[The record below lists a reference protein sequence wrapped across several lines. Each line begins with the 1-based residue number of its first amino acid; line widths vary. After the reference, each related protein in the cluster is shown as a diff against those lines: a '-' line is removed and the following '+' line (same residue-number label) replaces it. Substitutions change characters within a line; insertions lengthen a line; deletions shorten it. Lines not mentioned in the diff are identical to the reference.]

1 MKNTYTEI
9 TWKSW
14 LPVIGLAFSA
24 FVFNTTEFIPIG
36 LLSAIAADFSIN
48 EANAGLLIT
57 VYAWVVALMSLPLM
71 LLTAKVERRKLLIIL
86 FALFIISHL
95 LSGIAW
101 NFTVL
106 VISRTGIACAHAV
119 FWSITAPLAVR
130 LAPGGKKSRALSL
143 LMTGSAL
150 ATVLGLP
157 LGRMIGQAMG
167 WRMTFL
173 CIAVVAALIA
183 LALSKTLPKLP
194 SINAGSLKTLPT
206 LFKRPRL
213 MLAYLLTALMVTA
226 HFTAYTYIEPFIQ
239 NIAGFSADT
248 TTFILFV
255 FGAAGIIGSII
266 FARFSERNPA
276 KALTLPIGVIFLS
289 LMLILPL
296 SFSLTGIYLIAI
308 FWGMAII
315 AIGLGLQ
322 SKVLSA
328 APDAT
333 DIATSL
339 FSAIFNIG
347 IGAGALVGSQIS
359 IHLKMSAVGFTG
371 AFFALMALSLCF
383 RFIHLLKQ

>member
-1 MKNTYTEI
+1 MQKTYTKI
-9 TWKSW
+9 TWQSW
-14 LPVIGLAFSA
+14 LPVVGLAISA
-24 FVFNTTEFIPIG
+24 FIFNTTEFVPIG

-71 LLTAKVERRKLLIIL
+71 LLTAKVERRKLLLVL
-86 FALFIISHL
+86 FSLFIVSHL
-95 LSGIAW
+95 LSGVAW

-106 VISRTGIACAHAV
+106 VIARTGIACAHAI

-130 LAPGGKKSRALSL
+130 LAPGGKKSRALSF

-157 LGRMIGQAMG
+157 LGRMIGQALG
-167 WRMTFL
+167 WRTTFL
-173 CIAVVAALIA
+173 CIAVVAFLIM
-183 LALSKTLPKLP
+183 LALFKILPKLP
-194 SINAGSLKTLPT
+194 SINAGSIKTLPT
-206 LFKRPRL
+206 LFKRPPL

-239 NIAGFSADT
+239 NIAGFSVDT
-248 TTFILFV
+248 TTIILFV
-255 FGAAGIIGSII
+255 FGLAGIVGSII
-266 FARFSERNPA
+266 FARYSERYPS
-276 KALTLPIGVIFLS
+276 KALTAPIGMIFAS

-296 SFSLTGIYLIAI
+296 SFSMTGIYLIAI
-308 FWGMAII
+308 IWGMAII

-328 APDAT
+328 APDAA
-333 DIATSL
+333 DVATSL

-347 IGAGALVGSQIS
+347 IGAGALVGSQVS
-359 IHLKMSAVGFTG
+359 IHLKMSVVGFAG
-371 AFFALMALSLCF
+371 AFFALMALTLCF
-383 RFIHLLKQ
+383 RFSNLLKQ

>member
-255 FGAAGIIGSII
+255 FGAAGILGSII

>member
-1 MKNTYTEI
+1 MQKTHAEI
-9 TWKSW
+9 TWQSW

-183 LALSKTLPKLP
+183 LALTKTLPKLP
-194 SINAGSLKTLPT
+194 SINAGSLKILPT
-206 LFKRPRL
+206 LFKRPLL

-255 FGAAGIIGSII
+255 FGAAGILGSII

-276 KALTLPIGVIFLS
+276 KALTIPIGVIFLS

-347 IGAGALVGSQIS
+347 IGAGALVGSQVS
-359 IHLKMSAVGFTG
+359 IHLKMSAVGFAG
-371 AFFALMALSLCF
+371 AFFALMALTLCF
-383 RFIHLLKQ
+383 RFTHLLKQ